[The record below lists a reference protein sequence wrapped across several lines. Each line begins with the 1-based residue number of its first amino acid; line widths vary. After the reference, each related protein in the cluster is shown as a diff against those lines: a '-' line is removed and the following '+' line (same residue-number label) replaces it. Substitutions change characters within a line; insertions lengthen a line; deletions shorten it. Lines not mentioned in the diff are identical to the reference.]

1 MSKVSETTDDDAG
14 IAADN
19 ADLLRAQ
26 GLFVDVHCPVHPV
39 YGRPLSACERIQD
52 HSNISPQ
59 QTYERILGGNTHGP
73 VAKHVE
79 DAVLFYMSVPDC
91 ILLNGEWELF
101 ARSVEDGSMTAAYPM
116 MIVDLDTF
124 VVSMQTCPTLLIDR
138 RSISSDVYARVVA
151 SENVN
156 EARKIC
162 PGLRSKFMVPRSRAD
177 YVPVSEEVAA
187 AYLQVGLFAWRQAKT
202 RDRDRVNLSVHLTRA
217 ITHYAT
223 LHERGELQDLAR
235 RDMDWECRRVTLHMV
250 AQGLSP
256 SFAFPVRRT
265 AGFADAS
272 VYGLRQERARLPNGT
287 EPASTV
293 EAFAW
298 TIACKL
304 AVQCAFARLPPTIT
318 HEALRPG
325 QLAYVHSSKYR
336 KLNGTLVRVC
346 VDGVRGTLVKEAE
359 NLQRGFW
366 LERGARFLG
375 NVPAYPRLCRRAA
388 IPFEASDLTPFLD
401 GVTVKDGWEAF
412 PDLAEEA
419 SRFQCF
425 LKIGNCFFNEDEVYF
440 FGRRNR
446 NDVAIE
452 ALCSLDALFRQLPS
466 RWCVYKWV
474 AFFKGRMVRGVSE
487 TAKEAATRIR
497 PLCFFERG
505 AALVCE
511 ACLTPIESSGSSA
524 GDQADVAPPPLVCG
538 HLFHQRCVA
547 PFMAM
552 MGRGQCPR
560 CDTVTHNV
568 FAVGANLDR
577 CGIPSDGF
585 EYGPPIVPTPSFFHT
600 EKNDD
605 DPEWVDAP
613 DVNELRRL
621 AHDADNDDSD
631 SDDSDDSDSDDDLY
645 DVADASS
652 RPPLFAPAVVGRRE
666 LSKAQKAVV
675 QSMVR
680 RALIMAANK
689 FLENKR
695 TERYEEEKKD
705 REKKFAEEAAAKA
718 EAELAEKKRK
728 EKLVKEGRE
737 RIAAEADEKWNR
749 LQQLNVLNAARR
761 RDGDR
766 GKRHE
771 SAEPTPEAV
780 AKEIAAREEFEQKRA
795 DRKERADKERKVV
808 AEAKAKAAAR
818 AKRDAQK
825 AEGAREAA
833 RSAEFRAPKGKAL
846 FTLSTVGEEWTAPSE
861 QEWTAADPNT
871 IGLGDALLSHRRG
884 EAGPSGVHDDASVW
898 ESVATSE
905 VPARPTIHGAQR
917 VAQYKCTHRDAQTI
931 FKYGKVKGEG
941 NTPGTVRI
949 EYKNAYVIAPKN
961 ARKYITF
968 NLIDPSRPKGW

>member
-14 IAADN
+14 IAANN

-26 GLFVDVHCPVHPV
+26 GFFVDVHCPVHPV
-39 YGRPLSACERIQD
+39 YGRPLSACERIPE

-59 QTYERILGGNTHGP
+59 RTYERVLGGDAQGP
-73 VAKHVE
+73 VAKHVQ

-91 ILLNGEWELF
+91 VLLNGEWELF
-101 ARSVEDGSMTAAYPM
+101 ARSLEDGSMTAAYPM
-116 MIVDLDTF
+116 MIVDLDRF
-124 VVSMQTCPTLLIDR
+124 VLSLQTPPTLLIDR
-138 RSISSDVYARVVA
+138 RSIPSNLYARVVA

-162 PGLRSKFMVPRSRAD
+162 PGLRTKFMVPRSRAE
-177 YVPVSEEVAA
+177 YVPVSEEVAV

-202 RDRDRVNLSVHLTRA
+202 RDHDRVNLTAHLTRA
-217 ITHYAT
+217 ITHYAA

-235 RDMDWECRRVTLHMV
+235 LDMDWECRRVILQVV

-256 SFAFPVRRT
+256 SFAFPVRTT
-265 AGFADAS
+265 AAFSDAS
-272 VYGLRQERARLPNGT
+272 VYGLRQERARLPDGT

-293 EAFAW
+293 AAFAW
-298 TIACKL
+298 TITCKL
-304 AVQCAFARLPPTIT
+304 AVQCEEGLPPTIT
-318 HEALRPG
+318 REALRPG
-325 QLAYVHSSKYR
+325 QLAYLHSSKYR

-346 VDGVRGTLVKEAE
+346 VDGEQGTLVKEAGG
-359 NLQRGFW
+359 LQRGFW
-366 LERGARFLG
+366 LENCARFLG
-375 NVPAYPRLCRRAA
+375 KVPANSSVYRRAA
-388 IPFEASDLTPFLD
+388 IRFQASDLTPFLN
-401 GVTVKDGWEAF
+401 GVTVRDGWEAF

-425 LKIGNCFFNEDEVYF
+425 LKLGKCSFNEDEVYF
-440 FGRRNR
+440 FGRRGGD
-446 NDVAIE
+446 DVAIE
-452 ALCSLDALFRQLPS
+452 ALSSLDAGSRQLPGL
-466 RWCVYKWV
+466 WCVYKWI

-487 TAKEAATRIR
+487 TAKQAATRIR
-497 PLCFFERG
+497 PLCFFERR

-511 ACLTPIESSGSSA
+511 ACLTPIESSGNSA
-524 GDQADVAPPPLVCG
+524 GDQADAAPPPLVCG

-577 CGIPSDGF
+577 CGIPADVV
-585 EYGPPIVPTPSFFHT
+585 EYGPPVVPMPSFFHV

-605 DPEWVDAP
+605 DPEWVEAP
-613 DVNELRRL
+613 DDVALQL
-621 AHDADNDDSD
+621 DNDGDSD
-631 SDDSDDSDSDDDLY
+631 GDLYSDDDHF
-645 DVADASS
+645 DVAAAAASAAAFAAALS
-652 RPPLFAPAVVGRRE
+652 RPPAVGRGE
-666 LSKAQKAVV
+666 LSKAQKDEV

-705 REKKFAEEAAAKA
+705 RDKKFAEEAAANA
-718 EAELAEKKRK
+718 AAELAEKKRK
-728 EKLVKEGRE
+728 EKLVKQGRQ
-737 RIAAEADEKWNR
+737 RVATEADEKWNR

-766 GKRHE
+766 GKHHE
-771 SAEPTPEAV
+771 PAQPTQEAA

-795 DRKERADKERKVV
+795 DWKAQADKERKAA

-818 AKRDAQK
+818 AERDAEK
-825 AEGAREAA
+825 AEGARQAA
-833 RSAEFRAPKGKAL
+833 RSVEFRAPKGKAM
-846 FTLSTVGEEWTAPSE
+846 FTLSTVGEQWTAPSE
-861 QEWTAADPNT
+861 REWTATDPNT
-871 IGLGDALLSHRRG
+871 IGLGDALLSRGRG

-917 VAQYKCTHRDAQTI
+917 VAQYECTHRDAQTV
-931 FKYGKVKGEG
+931 FKHGRVKCEG

-961 ARKYITF
+961 ARRYITF